1 MEITYI
7 GHSCFKLKGKQLTL
21 VIDPYDSEKMGFKLP
36 KMEAD
41 VLMLSHDH
49 FDHNHSKGVS
59 GYKLLI
65 DSEGEYELKDTFVYS
80 ISTYHDDEE
89 GKKRGKNLMFLIEMD
104 GFNILHMGDLGH
116 ELSKEILE
124 KLPDVSVLL
133 IPVGG
138 NYTIDAKTAVKV
150 ISSIE
155 PGIVIPMHYATDD
168 SALKGD
174 LAKPDKFLTEMG
186 IENNYKKEEK
196 LKLNQ
201 KNDVPD
207 ETQVVVL
214 APQH

>member
-41 VLMLSHDH
+41 VLMLSHDY